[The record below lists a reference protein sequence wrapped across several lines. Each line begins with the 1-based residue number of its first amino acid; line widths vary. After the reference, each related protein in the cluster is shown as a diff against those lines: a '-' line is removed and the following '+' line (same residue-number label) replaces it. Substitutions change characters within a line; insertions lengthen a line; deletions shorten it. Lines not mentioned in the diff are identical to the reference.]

1 MWLPTH
7 TLWNKHTPPT
17 YPPTHPHTQKRIDLK
32 FYFKTF
38 SIPSPSS
45 LAQRTT
51 RTYLTSGIKIKV
63 YRTSDNAPITSSFPL
78 IGDLLNITLKVY
90 NGLVPT
96 SPKTTPRVWKA
107 SVILFP
113 TLKSCNYIY
122 ITKTISTGH
131 TVSAYAKEVNYI
143 IINPF
148 LLHKST
154 RSQQTCTNKII
165 NFLPTKYIYISSEK
179 GRVEYK
185 KLYAQIHI
193 WPPVKANY
201 WSSIEILNFVTCII
215 LSFIHL

>member
-1 MWLPTH
+1 V
-7 TLWNKHTPPT
+7 
-17 YPPTHPHTQKRIDLK
+17 IDLK

-78 IGDLLNITLKVY
+78 IGALLNITLKVY

-131 TVSAYAKEVNYI
+131 TVSAYAKEVNYVYNQSI
-143 IINPF
+143 PP
-148 LLHKST
+148 
-154 RSQQTCTNKII
+154 SQKYKITAKLALI
-165 NFLPTKYIYISSEK
+165 KLSIFFQLNIYISREK
-179 GRVEYK
+179 RRVEYK

-193 WPPVKANY
+193 WPPA
-201 WSSIEILNFVTCII
+201 
-215 LSFIHL
+215 